1 MMRKRT
7 ASVILFYICAT
18 VVAALIM
25 VPFFWMVSTSLKER
39 GALLV
44 VPVQWIP
51 KKVSFAGYAKLFTL
65 FPFGRAVFNSA
76 LLSVSITVITLL
88 SAAMAAFAFSKI
100 EFKAREGI
108 FKAFL
113 LTMMIPGQVTM
124 IPLFIVMNK
133 LTLVNTYQG
142 LILPCI
148 FNSFA
153 VFMLRQQMLTIPN
166 DYLDA
171 AVMDGASNWYIFRR
185 IVVPLSS
192 SILAT
197 LGVLTFMGTWN
208 DYFWPLIMISD
219 KNKMTLP
226 VALSQLNGQYSSE
239 YNVLMAGALLSMLPI
254 IALYLAAQKYFKA
267 GLQLGGLKG

>member
-1 MMRKRT
+1 MRKRPLR
-7 ASVILFYICAT
+7 AALFYTCAT
-18 VVAALIM
+18 AVALLVM

-39 GALLV
+39 GALLA

-51 KKVSFAGYAKLFTL
+51 ERASLAAYAKLFRL
-65 FPFGRAVFNSA
+65 FPFGRAVLNSSIF
-76 LLSVSITVITLL
+76 SVSITLVTLL
-88 SAAMAAFAFSKI
+88 SASMAAFAFSKI
-100 EFKAREGI
+100 EFRGREGV

-113 LTMMIPGQVTM
+113 FTMMIPGQVTM

-133 LTLVNTYQG
+133 LGLVNTYQG
-142 LILPCI
+142 LILPSV

-153 VFMLRQQMLTIPN
+153 VFMLRQQMLTIPD

-171 AVMDGASNWYIFRR
+171 AHMDGASNWYIYGR
-185 IVVPLSS
+185 IVLPLSS

-208 DYFWPLIMISD
+208 DYFWPLIMLSD

-226 VALSQLNGQYSSE
+226 IALSQLNGQYTSE
-239 YNVLMAGALLSMLPI
+239 YNVLMAGALISMLPI
-254 IALYLAAQKYFKA
+254 VALYLAAQKYFKA

>member
-1 MMRKRT
+1 MVSAIFFYT
-7 ASVILFYICAT
+7 CASAVAILIS
-18 VVAALIM
+18 I
-25 VPFFWMVSTSLKER
+25 PFFWMVSTSLKER
-39 GALLV
+39 GALLA

-51 KKVSFAGYAKLFTL
+51 EHISLAAYAKLFTL

-76 LLSVSITVITLL
+76 FLSVSITVITLL

-100 EFKAREGI
+100 EFKSREGI
-108 FKAFL
+108 FRAYL
-113 LTMMIPGQVTM
+113 LTLMIPGQVTL
-124 IPLFIVMNK
+124 IPMFIVMNR
-133 LTLVNTYQG
+133 LGLVNTYQG

-153 VFMLRQQMLTIPN
+153 IFMLRQQMLTIPN

-171 AVMDGASNWYIFRR
+171 AVMDGASNWYLFIR
-185 IVVPLSS
+185 IVLPLSS

-226 VALSQLNGQYSSE
+226 LALSQLNGQYTSE
-239 YNVLMAGALLSMLPI
+239 YNVIMAGSLLSMLPI
-254 IALYLAAQKYFKA
+254 IALYLAAQKYFKT

>member
-1 MMRKRT
+1 MRKRWINAIAFYFFAT
-7 ASVILFYICAT
+7 AI
-18 VVAALIM
+18 ALLIS
-25 VPFFWMVSTSLKER
+25 VPFFWMISTSLKEK
-39 GALLV
+39 GALMS

-51 KKVSFAGYAKLFTL
+51 EKVTFGAYAKLFTL
-65 FPFGRAVFNSA
+65 FPFGRAVLNSA
-76 LLSVSITVITLL
+76 FLSVSITVITLL

-100 EFKAREGI
+100 EFKGREGI
-108 FKAFL
+108 FKGYL
-113 LTMMIPGQVTM
+113 LTMMIPGQVTL
-124 IPLFIVMNK
+124 IPMFIVMNR
-133 LTLVNTYQG
+133 LGLVNTYQG
-142 LILPCI
+142 LIIPCI

-153 VFMLRQQMLTIPN
+153 IFMLRQQMLTIPN

-171 AVMDGASNWYIFRR
+171 AVMDGASNWFIFLR

-226 VALSQLNGQYSSE
+226 LALSQLNGQYSSD
-239 YNVLMAGALLSMLPI
+239 YNVIMAGALISMLPI
-254 IALYLAAQKYFKA
+254 IALYLGAQKYFKT
-267 GLQLGGLKG
+267 GLQMGGLKG